1 MLFKR
6 LISQI
11 YNVKFQELSQTE
23 EYKDYKHLQSVYMA
37 DTVTVEHQEDG
48 IDIKA
53 KVIAYKYD
61 PIKKS
66 IWI

>member
-1 MLFKR
+1 MFAIQKVD
-6 LISQI
+6 QPKVT

-48 IDIKA
+48 IDIKRR
-53 KVIAYKYD
+53 
-61 PIKKS
+61 
-66 IWI
+66 